1 MVAFGMDYV
10 PLQKGSVWLSST
22 LSPFQRGLCQN
33 LILKGKVEPPESFST
48 STSETPYRH
57 MYCFLWETWSE
68 SNPQNLS
75 LMLLG
80 EREMKSLLSFNSVMR
95 VFRCWRKTTPFH
107 LFRRRNKVAKKLR
120 ERSQQKD
127 ECLSGLK
134 YRS

>member
-1 MVAFGMDYV
+1 MGYV

-22 LSPFQRGLCQN
+22 LSPFQRGLCQG

-75 LMLLG
+75 LMLLRG
-80 EREMKSLLSFNSVMR
+80 EEIESLLSFDSVMR
-95 VFRCWRKTTPFH
+95 VFHHRRKTISFSDEET
-107 LFRRRNKVAKKLR
+107 KLR
-120 ERSQQKD
+120 KSLGKGHDKRMSV
-127 ECLSGLK
+127 
-134 YRS
+134 